1 MLGDDYMG
9 FGFDMFNFVG
19 IFIPIMFVLVFGIII
34 VTIIKGISEW
44 SSNNKEPVLTVIC
57 KVVAKRTNTTRHHHN
72 HDNHMSSHNSTTYYA
87 TFEVESGDRLE
98 FTVSGKEYGMLVEGD
113 IGKLVFQGT
122 RYHSFDRN

>member
-1 MLGDDYMG
+1 M
-9 FGFDMFNFVG
+9 FMFNFVG

-44 SSNNKEPVLTVIC
+44 SSNNKEPVLSVIC
-57 KVVAKRTNTTRHHHN
+57 KVVAKRTNVTRHTNNHN
-72 HDNHMSSHNSTTYYA
+72 NHMHSHNSTSYYA

-122 RYHSFDRN
+122 RYDSFDRT

>member
-1 MLGDDYMG
+1 MG
-9 FGFDMFNFVG
+9 YGFDMFNFVG
-19 IFIPIMFVLVFGIII
+19 IFIPIMFLLVFGIII
-34 VTIIKGISEW
+34 VTVIKGISEW
-44 SSNNKEPVLTVIC
+44 SSNNKEPILTVIC

-122 RYHSFDRN
+122 RYHSFERS

>member
-9 FGFDMFNFVG
+9 FGFDMFNFVSM
-19 IFIPIMFVLVFGIII
+19 FIPIIFVIVFGVII
-34 VTIIKGISEW
+34 VTLIKGIMEW
-44 SSNNKEPVLTVIC
+44 SSNNKEPVLSVIS
-57 KVVAKRTNTTRHHHN
+57 KVVTKRTNTTRHHN
-72 HDNHMSSHNSTTYYA
+72 NNNNHMSSHNSTSYYA

-98 FTVSGKEYGMLVEGD
+98 FAVSGKEYGMLVEGD